1 MKMLQQKE
9 RTARKFSRTEI
20 AQVFLWLVI
29 LALTRTFMHAADHF
43 LELSPEALGKYFA
56 LRWVL
61 ILHITAGGGALVL
74 GPLQFWKRLQG
85 GSWRLHR
92 VLGLLYL
99 LAILASGACALIL
112 AFTTAYKINWA
123 YAFSLQVWVAVW
135 FTTTIIA
142 YRSALKKRFVSHKEW
157 MVRSYLVTFAFIVSG
172 LLLKT
177 DYVQQLGTFDE
188 ISPSFF
194 WMGWSVPL
202 FGYEVLLSLRRKN

>member
-1 MKMLQQKE
+1 MHQKKTGSAFHFT
-9 RTARKFSRTEI
+9 RADLLPVLI
-20 AQVFLWLVI
+20 WLAI
-29 LALTRTFMHAADHF
+29 LGLTHTFMRAADHF
-43 LELSPEALGKYFA
+43 LELSPEATGKYFN
-56 LRWVL
+56 LRWIL

-99 LAILASGACALIL
+99 LAILASSTCALIL

-135 FTTTIIA
+135 VVTTFIA
-142 YRSALKKRFVSHKEW
+142 SRCALKKRFLSHKEW
-157 MVRSYLVTFAFIVSG
+157 MMRSYLVTFAFIVSG

-202 FGYEVLLSLRRKN
+202 FGYEVLRSFRRKS

>member
-1 MKMLQQKE
+1 MMYQKKTGRRFYFTRAE
-9 RTARKFSRTEI
+9 LLP
-20 AQVFLWLVI
+20 VLLWLAI
-29 LALTRTFMHAADHF
+29 LGLTHTFMRAADHF
-43 LELSPEALGKYFA
+43 LELSPEAMGKYFN
-56 LRWVL
+56 LRWIL

-99 LAILASGACALIL
+99 LAILASSACALIL

-135 FTTTIIA
+135 VITTFIA
-142 YRSALKKRFVSHKEW
+142 YRCALKKRFLSHKEW
-157 MVRSYLVTFAFIVSG
+157 MMRSYLVTFAFIVSG

-202 FGYEVLLSLRRKN
+202 FGYEVLLSFRRKS